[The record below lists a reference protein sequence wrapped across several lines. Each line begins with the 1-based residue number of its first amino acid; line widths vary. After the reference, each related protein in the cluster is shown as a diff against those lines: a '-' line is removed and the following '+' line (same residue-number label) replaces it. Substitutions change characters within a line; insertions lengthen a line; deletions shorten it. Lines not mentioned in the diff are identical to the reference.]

1 MEKTGSNH
9 ESDQTDS
16 NDPTFRPN
24 EEISHPSGL
33 PARFEVP
40 PTSVNERLDA
50 FLVARFDQVSR
61 VKIQR
66 SIARDTVR
74 VDGSPSKSS
83 VRLKVGQIVEVL
95 DLEQEPT
102 AAIPEAID
110 LTILFEDDHIV
121 AVDKPAGMVVHPAKG
136 HWSGT
141 LTSALA
147 YRYQQLSQIGG
158 ANRPGIVHRLDRD
171 TTGVILIAK
180 TDQAH
185 LGLAQQFSQRTIEK
199 EYLAIVSPAPDR
211 DADLIDRPIGDHP
224 YQREKKAVRENHSS
238 GRPAT
243 TFYQVEQRFTGFA
256 LLRVA
261 PKTGRTHQIRVHLA
275 HIGCPILC
283 DALYSGRRQVDESDF
298 NRQSAPTPLLQ
309 RQALHAHRIRF
320 QHPLS
325 HESVEVISPV
335 PCDLKRTIQM
345 LQSFRPP
352 S

>member
-1 MEKTGSNH
+1 MEKTGSNQ
-9 ESDQTDS
+9 ESDQTDLK
-16 NDPTFRPN
+16 DHTFRPN
-24 EEISHPSGL
+24 GEVSHPSGL
-33 PARFEVP
+33 PARFEVAQA
-40 PTSVNERLDA
+40 SAHERLDA
-50 FLVARFDQVSR
+50 FLVARFEQVSR

-66 SIARDTVR
+66 SIARESVR
-74 VDGSPSKSS
+74 VDGAPSKSS

-110 LTILFEDDHIV
+110 LSILFEDDHIV

-171 TTGVILIAK
+171 TTGVILVAK

-185 LGLAQQFSQRTIEK
+185 LALAEQFSQRTIEK
-199 EYLAIVSPAPDR
+199 EYLAIVTPAPDR

-238 GRPAT
+238 SRPAT
-243 TFYQVEQRFTGFA
+243 TFYQVEQRFNGFA

-275 HIGCPILC
+275 YTGCPILC

-298 NRQSAPTPLLQ
+298 DRQSAPTPLLQ

-320 QHPLS
+320 RHPLS
-325 HESVEVISPV
+325 SETVEVTSPL
-335 PCDLKRTIQM
+335 PSDLEKT
-345 LQSFRPP
+345 LQILQKFRAL
-352 S
+352 